1 MGSKTDAP
9 PLPLPL
15 PTSTVSASTSTSSS
29 SSLPRPLA
37 HVVLLLID
45 GVGDVPCKAFAAQ
58 RQQREGGSDK
68 NSSSSSRS
76 SSSSSKRS
84 LTPLQAAAPLEALDA
99 VASRGFLGL
108 LDPVQPGKA
117 CGSDT
122 AHLSLLGYDP
132 RT

>member
-1 MGSKTDAP
+1 MERIDASLP
-9 PLPLPL
+9 TPTPLPA
-15 PTSTVSASTSTSSS
+15 TSTSTSS

-45 GVGDVPCKAFAAQ
+45 GVGDVPCKAFAVKDQ
-58 RQQREGGSDK
+58 GQGVGGSSSNNNTSK
-68 NSSSSSRS
+68 SSSSSFGGGGS
-76 SSSSSKRS
+76 LL
-84 LTPLQAAAPLEALDA
+84 LTPLQAAAPLDALDA
-99 VASRGFLGL
+99 VASRGLLGL

>member
-1 MGSKTDAP
+1 MASRADATP
-9 PLPLPL
+9 PLPTLA
-15 PTSTVSASTSTSSS
+15 SSAS

-45 GVGDVPCKAFAAQ
+45 GVGDVPCRAFA
-58 RQQREGGSDK
+58 
-68 NSSSSSRS
+68 NSSK
-76 SSSSSKRS
+76 SSKSSKSQNDKGRNTSS
-84 LTPLQAAAPLEALDA
+84 LTPLQAAAPLAALDA
-99 VASRGFLGL
+99 VASGGVLGL

>member
-1 MGSKTDAP
+1 MPSKIDDAS
-9 PLPLPL
+9 L
-15 PTSTVSASTSTSSS
+15 S
-29 SSLPRPLA
+29 SSLPTSSSTPPSLPRPRA

-45 GVGDVPCKAFAAQ
+45 GVGDVPCRAFEKQ
-58 RQQREGGSDK
+58 RGNQGGFG
-68 NSSSSSRS
+68 S
-76 SSSSSKRS
+76 SSSSSSSLKS
-84 LTPLQAAAPLEALDA
+84 NLTPLQAAAPLPCLDA
-99 VASRGFLGL
+99 VASSSSSSFPRSVLGL

>member
-1 MGSKTDAP
+1 MESKIDASSS
-9 PLPLPL
+9 PLPP
-15 PTSTVSASTSTSSS
+15 TSTSSS
-29 SSLPRPLA
+29 CSSAALPRPLA

-45 GVGDVPCKAFAAQ
+45 GVGDVPCKAFAAKE
-58 RQQREGGSDK
+58 QREEEEAGAGGSSSK
-68 NSSSSSRS
+68 NSSGGKNVSPLS
-76 SSSSSKRS
+76 
-84 LTPLQAAAPLEALDA
+84 PLQAAAPLGALDA
-99 VASRGFLGL
+99 VASRPGVLGL

>member
-1 MGSKTDAP
+1 MESRIDAP
-9 PLPLPL
+9 LPPPLLA
-15 PTSTVSASTSTSSS
+15 TSTSTSSSS

-45 GVGDVPCKAFAAQ
+45 GVGDVPCKAFVKD
-58 RQQREGGSDK
+58 QREGGASSNK
-68 NSSSSSRS
+68 SSSISSGGGGGS
-76 SSSSSKRS
+76 L

-99 VASRGFLGL
+99 VASRGLLGL

>member
-1 MGSKTDAP
+1 MATKIDAP

-15 PTSTVSASTSTSSS
+15 PTSTSTSPS

-45 GVGDVPCKAFAAQ
+45 GVGDVPCKAFAQ
-58 RQQREGGSDK
+58 GQQREGGSTK
-68 NSSSSSRS
+68 SSGSSI
-76 SSSSSKRS
+76 SKS
-84 LTPLQAAAPLEALDA
+84 LTPLQAAAPLGALDA
-99 VASRGFLGL
+99 VASRGLLGL

>member
-1 MGSKTDAP
+1 MERIDASLSTP
-9 PLPLPL
+9 TPLPA
-15 PTSTVSASTSTSSS
+15 TSTSTSS

-45 GVGDVPCKAFAAQ
+45 GIGDVPCKAFAVKDQ
-58 RQQREGGSDK
+58 GQGGGGS
-68 NSSSSSRS
+68 SSNNNTSKSSSRS
-76 SSSSSKRS
+76 FGGGGRL
-84 LTPLQAAAPLEALDA
+84 LTPLQAAAPLDALDA
-99 VASRGFLGL
+99 VASRGLLGL

-122 AHLSLLGYDP
+122 AHLSLLGYNP

>member
-1 MGSKTDAP
+1 MERIDA
-9 PLPLPL
+9 PL
-15 PTSTVSASTSTSSS
+15 PTPTPLLPATSTSTSSS
-29 SSLPRPLA
+29 SLPQPLA

-45 GVGDVPCKAFAAQ
+45 GVGDVPCKAFAND
-58 RQQREGGSDK
+58 RREGAK
-68 NSSSSSRS
+68 NSSSSSFGGS
-76 SSSSSKRS
+76 SGSVL

-99 VASRGFLGL
+99 VASRGVLGL

>member
-1 MGSKTDAP
+1 MASSSKVDDAP
-9 PLPLPL
+9 P
-15 PTSTVSASTSTSSS
+15 PTSTSTSSGS
-29 SSLPRPLA
+29 LLPRPLA

-45 GVGDVPCKAFAAQ
+45 GAGDVPCKAFAQ
-58 RQQREGGSDK
+58 QQQKERQERSAGGSK
-68 NSSSSSRS
+68 NNGS
-76 SSSSSKRS
+76 RS
-84 LTPLQAAAPLEALDA
+84 LTPLQAAAPLSALDA
-99 VASRGFLGL
+99 VASAGLLGL

>member
-1 MGSKTDAP
+1 MDSINA
-9 PLPLPL
+9 PL
-15 PTSTVSASTSTSSS
+15 PTPTPLPVTSTSTSSS
-29 SSLPRPLA
+29 PLPRPLA

-45 GVGDVPCKAFAAQ
+45 GVGDVPCKAFAVKE
-58 RQQREGGSDK
+58 QRELGGGGSSSNKK
-68 NSSSSSRS
+68 NNSGSGRLL
-76 SSSSSKRS
+76 
-84 LTPLQAAAPLEALDA
+84 LTPLQAAAPLDALDA
-99 VASRGFLGL
+99 VASRGVLGL

>member
-1 MGSKTDAP
+1 MATKIDAP

-15 PTSTVSASTSTSSS
+15 PTSTSTSPS

-45 GVGDVPCKAFAAQ
+45 GVGDVPCKAFAQ
-58 RQQREGGSDK
+58 GQQREGGSTK
-68 NSSSSSRS
+68 SSGSSISISIS
-76 SSSSSKRS
+76 SQSSISKS
-84 LTPLQAAAPLEALDA
+84 LTPLQAAAPLGALDA
-99 VASRGFLGL
+99 VASRGLLGL